1 LQKQKHEKSHQEQ
14 KPFFCGACKK
24 GFVDKVRWNK
34 HLITDKHKT
43 NIAMSEC
50 QLSFERNRKK
60 EKNGRE
66 KKKEMPSEQERV
78 IGGNPSVS
86 TEGKNA

>member
-1 LQKQKHEKSHQEQ
+1 
-14 KPFFCGACKK
+14 
-24 GFVDKVRWNK
+24 
-34 HLITDKHKT
+34 
-43 NIAMSEC
+43 MSEC